1 MNNEKKEDNN
11 LGTEKNDLEKEDDID
26 FFKENDFFSQ
36 DEPISPVVKN
46 VKDDVISTIVEEDR
60 NIKILEESL
69 ENLDNEEKI
78 AFDQKLKLI
87 NELELVQKEKI
98 KELDN
103 KVEEFKVRDKKLEET
118 VYEYEQRNLS
128 LIEMR
133 KEYQQKLIEIDE
145 KNDLLN
151 QSKNEFEE
159 KTGKLNEARQHFKD
173 LSLSFE
179 EKKLDIEKIELK
191 MNRMEETLERNRRQ
205 FERKNL
211 DFEKE
216 KLKFEKG
223 RKELQVSLR
232 ESEIDSYSNLSTVG
246 ESIITV
252 EVDDKEKGKIELL
265 QDILRELSSKGKFQS
280 CFLIDGK
287 GMIIAEYSNVKLDT
301 MAIGAMFSLVCTSLL
316 RTVNSLSLQ
325 ALEYFK
331 MSSSNGE
338 FMLRNINISGY
349 ERNFILLVYY
359 SEVDLILPKVDQK
372 LGNRSIKKILRSVKR
387 DFNEFG
393 KGEKFSWIF
402 DNLIDKINFL
412 KQTFYLADAESDDL
426 RLNFLSKASNTI
438 KELFER

>member
-1 MNNEKKEDNN
+1 MDNEKKEDNN
-11 LGTEKNDLEKEDDID
+11 QGTEKNDLEKEDDID
-26 FFKENDFFSQ
+26 FFKENDFFPQ
-36 DEPISPVVKN
+36 DDPISPVVKD
-46 VKDDVISTIVEEDR
+46 VKDDVISTIVEDDR
-60 NIKILEESL
+60 NIKIIEESW

-98 KELDN
+98 KELDI
-103 KVEEFKVRDKKLEET
+103 KVGEFDARDKKLEET

-128 LIEMR
+128 LMEMR

-151 QSKNEFEE
+151 QSKNEFED
-159 KTGKLNEARQHFKD
+159 KTGKLNEAREHFKD
-173 LSLSFE
+173 LSISFE
-179 EKKLDIEKIELK
+179 DKKLDIEKIELK
-191 MNRMEETLERNRRQ
+191 LKRMEETLERNRRQ

-232 ESEIDSYSNLSTVG
+232 ESEIDSYSNLSTLG
-246 ESIITV
+246 KSIITV
-252 EVDDKEKGKIELL
+252 DEDDQEKGKIELL
-265 QDILRELSSKGKFQS
+265 QDILRELSSKGRFQS
-280 CFLIDGK
+280 CFLIDGM
-287 GMIIAEYSNVKLDT
+287 GMIIAEFSSVKLDT
-301 MAIGAMFSLVCTSLL
+301 LAIGAMFSLVCTSLL

-331 MSSSNGE
+331 MSSTNGE

-349 ERNFILLVYY
+349 ERNFILLAYY
-359 SEVDLILPKVDQK
+359 SEADLIIPKVNQK
-372 LGNRSIKKILRSVKR
+372 LGNREIKKILRSVKR
-387 DFNEFG
+387 DFDEFG
-393 KGEKFSWIF
+393 KDGKISWIF

-426 RLNFLSKASNTI
+426 RLNFLRKASNTI